1 MDFIFIFS
9 SKSILSR
16 KGSQDLPASEYYA
29 IYRQSKKNSVS
40 SNQQGEEAEV
50 ISKEN
55 SNQDQAD
62 NFEEQENKV
71 IEMDVSVKSGGIAE
85 R

>member
-40 SNQQGEEAEV
+40 SNQQEEEAEV
-50 ISKEN
+50 SFATNRRDKIK
-55 SNQDQAD
+55 QHM
-62 NFEEQENKV
+62 K
-71 IEMDVSVKSGGIAE
+71 I
-85 R
+85 